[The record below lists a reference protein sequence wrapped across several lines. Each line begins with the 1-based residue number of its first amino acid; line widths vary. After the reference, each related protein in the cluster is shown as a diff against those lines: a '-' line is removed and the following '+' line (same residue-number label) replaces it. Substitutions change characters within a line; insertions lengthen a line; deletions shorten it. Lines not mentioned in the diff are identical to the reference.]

1 MMRRN
6 ILLAVALLVP
16 AALTAQTKTY
26 AVIVNVNNACTET
39 GDKARSI
46 VKKLF
51 LKQLKKWPG
60 GRSAKPYGRKKGP
73 EMAAFLSRVLGMGD
87 AELAR
92 HWLKK
97 KNMDGATPPK
107 EVSSARM
114 TLKYVGKHEGA
125 LGIVAL
131 DEVKGEKDV
140 RVLFEF

>member
-26 AVIVNVNNACTET
+26 AVIVNTKNACKES
-39 GDKARSI
+39 GDKAKAI

-51 LKQLKKWPG
+51 LKQLNDWPG
-60 GRSAKPYGRKKGP
+60 GESAKPYGRKKGP
-73 EMAAFLSRVLGMGD
+73 EMTAFLSEVLGMGD

-97 KNMDGATPPK
+97 KNMDGTTPPK
-107 EVSSARM
+107 EVSSGRM

-125 LGIVAL
+125 LGIVEI
-131 DEVKGEKDV
+131 DEAKGDKDV
-140 RVLFEF
+140 RILFEF